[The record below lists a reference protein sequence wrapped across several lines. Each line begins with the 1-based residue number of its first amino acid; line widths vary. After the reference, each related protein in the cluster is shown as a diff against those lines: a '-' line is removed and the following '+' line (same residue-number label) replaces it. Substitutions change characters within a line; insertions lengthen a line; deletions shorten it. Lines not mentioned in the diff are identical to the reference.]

1 MIQLKINA
9 IGNSLGVVL
18 PKEALVKL
26 GAGKGDALYLTEL
39 SGGEMKLSALNEE
52 VAEEIRLGE
61 GFMDRYR
68 DTFRAL
74 AK

>member
-1 MIQLKINA
+1 MIQLKISA

-39 SGGEMKLSALNEE
+39 PGGEMKLSMLNED

-61 GFMDRYR
+61 DFMDRYR

>member
-1 MIQLKINA
+1 MIAVKIGS

-18 PKEALVKL
+18 PKEALLKL
-26 GAGKGDALYLTEL
+26 NAGKGDLLYLTEMP
-39 SGGEMKLSALNEE
+39 GGEFKLSALSEE
-52 VAEEIRLGE
+52 VAEEIRQGE
-61 GFMDRYR
+61 AFMDRYR

>member
-1 MIQLKINA
+1 MIQLKIST

-26 GAGKGDALYLTEL
+26 NAGKGDALYLTEL
-39 SGGEMKLSALNEE
+39 PGGEFKLTTLSAG
-52 VAEEIRLGE
+52 VAEEIRMGE
-61 GFMDRYR
+61 ALMDRYR